1 MVGLLLESN
10 ALRGRNPSHRQVD
23 TRDTWGNRRWLG
35 VGSQLPKLWMYLGS
49 IVLRRSTSKRPFTW
63 PSRTARSG
71 RFPPIAPQH
80 SWSVQRISPKSSERQ
95 KPTLSRHS
103 QVGEVCLPRTL
114 KRPLPATPGPSLA
127 SQPPPRG
134 CHRVGATPGSLVRL
148 IHRKPHVQ
156 DRRLRYRATRQGRYR
171 GNGRNT
177 LKIALKCGISADSE
191 AQFRPTPRRSAG

>member
-1 MVGLLLESN
+1 MASEGLQS
-10 ALRGRNPSHRQVD
+10 
-23 TRDTWGNRRWLG
+23 
-35 VGSQLPKLWMYLGS
+35 
-49 IVLRRSTSKRPFTW
+49 RSE
-63 PSRTARSG
+63 RTAKSGVLHCNEWLDLADLGLWGGFGRPPAIECPRS
-71 RFPPIAPQH
+71 
-80 SWSVQRISPKSSERQ
+80 
-95 KPTLSRHS
+95 TLSRHS
-103 QVGEVCLPRTL
+103 QAGEVCLPRTL

-148 IHRKPHVQ
+148 IHRTPHVQ

-191 AQFRPTPRRSAG
+191 AEFRPTPRRSAG